1 MITRAVECAG
11 SLTLVLGSALQ
22 PKCTAAYSS
31 SSSGAPGGHVGWLI
45 TNCHSVFGISRNAV
59 SFPTSGLGRQRGY
72 QPCRIIC
79 STLVEESPASRISK
93 PEAVLAVQHALEEKE
108 EVEVAAV
115 EKPDGPST
123 SAIPAP
129 SPFEVQ
135 SLLMQLC
142 DETSIA
148 EVNLKMGDFQL
159 HVLRD
164 VTSLGK
170 SKSKNTVV
178 NDARISAP
186 HVPGKPMV
194 EAMTTPASAN
204 GKALP
209 AVSAPP
215 AKTWTENNTED
226 DDEVDEGLLHVV
238 SPKVGVFRR
247 GRVVKGKKGRPMVVE
262 GQMIKQK
269 QIIGYIHQLGT
280 QQPIESE
287 HAGEV
292 VRLPVEDGE
301 AVGYGERLVEI
312 RPSFPGIKKLSS

>member
-1 MITRAVECAG
+1 MIARAVECSA
-11 SLTLVLGSALQ
+11 SLTLLLGSALQ
-22 PKCTAAYSS
+22 PKGAAVHSA
-31 SSSGAPGGHVGWLI
+31 SSSGVPGAHVGWSI
-45 TNCHSVFGISRNAV
+45 TSCQSVFGISHDVISIPA
-59 SFPTSGLGRQRGY
+59 SGLGRQRRN
-72 QPCRIIC
+72 QPCRIVC
-79 STLVEESPASRISK
+79 STV
-93 PEAVLAVQHALEEKE
+93 VEEKE
-108 EVEVAAV
+108 ELEAGAV
-115 EKPDGPST
+115 EKHDEPST

-129 SPFEVQ
+129 GPFEVQ

-148 EVNLKMGDFQL
+148 EVNLKMGGFQL

-164 VTSLGK
+164 VTNLGR
-170 SKSKNTVV
+170 SRNTVS
-178 NDARISAP
+178 DARIAAP

-194 EAMTTPASAN
+194 EAMTTPALAN
-204 GKALP
+204 GKAL

-215 AKTWTENNTED
+215 AQTRRASDTED

-247 GRVVKGKKGRPMVVE
+247 GRFVKGKKGRPMVVE
-262 GQMIKQK
+262 GQMIKHK
-269 QIIGYIHQLGT
+269 QIIGYIQQLGT

-292 VRLPVEDGE
+292 VRFPVEDGE
-301 AVGYGERLVEI
+301 PVGYGERLVEI